1 MKMIVKS
8 TLTTNQTDIQS
19 DRMYTPCHM
28 KCQMIYFD
36 DQPNAIF
43 PLNVQ
48 NLFDHNSFSNV
59 S

>member
-1 MKMIVKS
+1 MF
-8 TLTTNQTDIQS
+8 
-19 DRMYTPCHM
+19 TPSHM
-28 KCQMIYFD
+28 KYQMIYFN

-48 NLFDHNSFSNV
+48 ILFDYNSFSYV